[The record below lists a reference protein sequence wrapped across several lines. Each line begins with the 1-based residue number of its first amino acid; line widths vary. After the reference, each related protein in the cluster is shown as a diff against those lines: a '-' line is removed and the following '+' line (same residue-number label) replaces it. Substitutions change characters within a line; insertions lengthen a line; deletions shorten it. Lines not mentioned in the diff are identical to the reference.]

1 MTAAVVDG
9 GKRIA
14 ERWAKLDAY
23 REDERLRRPDL
34 LIAEL
39 PRGSDIGLVERGA
52 AIESTGGHPGRA
64 APLYAAALEAD
75 LLGERRRWQLVGG
88 R

>member
-23 REDERLRRPDL
+23 CEGERLRRPDL

-39 PRGSDIGLVERGA
+39 PRGSDIGLFERGA
-52 AIESTGGHPGRA
+52 AIESTGHPGRA